1 MPPATDTQPPPGS
14 EPEPGFDDVVSQ
26 RRIAVH
32 YLVLIAL
39 LAAVLIVSVSLGSGK
54 HAPPNIAGGYDVSTG
69 TACLGPK
76 FDVEQ
81 SGRYVDLSNAQSS
94 LSGVLLFKQGVLTG
108 EVGCVGGGKLPIRAA
123 VNAGS
128 LTGALG
134 PGPLAAV
141 LRRDPPAPGSP
152 KPLAPASVAGTY
164 ALAPTSPCLGGSMV
178 LKESGST
185 VKVSSRSKPRGT
197 LVYRHGSLLG
207 AVTCERGAG
216 RLAVSGTAAGLSL
229 DLMLTPTAPASAAAA
244 EHISAAKQRTPD
256 QSVIAFFFAI
266 IVVMLFARLCG
277 SLMPRI
283 RQPRVMG
290 EVLAGILLGPTVF
303 GAIDPGLQAK
313 IFAPDI
319 IPYINVAANLGL
331 IFYMFLIGME
341 VDLGLLRGRMRMTL
355 AVSNTALAVPLMLG
369 LLAAVP
375 LYEVL
380 APGGTK
386 FLAFA
391 LFVGVSMS
399 ITAFPVL
406 ARIVSERRMLR
417 RPLGALAISAAAVDD
432 VSCWFLIALATA
444 VAGAGTALGVLRT
457 VGWAILFCVV
467 MALLVRPLIARAAV
481 AYDEL
486 GHVPATWIT
495 AIFAGVLLSAVTTD
509 KIGIAVIFGGF
520 VMGIVMPRHAGLS
533 EDVNR
538 RVEDFVLI
546 LLLPL
551 FFAYT
556 GLRTDVGLLS
566 RGVLILIMLGLI
578 AIAIVGK
585 YGGTLIAAR
594 VLRLPWR
601 ESAALG
607 ALMNTRGLTELIVL
621 NLALTLGVI
630 SSALFAALV
639 VMALV
644 TTFMAG
650 PLLRLIDP
658 RNEFGAPPEAELAA
672 ATIDR
677 PEGVAPVGGA
687 ILVAPQNAS
696 ALDQLL
702 ALALPLA
709 RSDPPREII
718 IARLVRPPS
727 AIRGGLQSQAR
738 RLREATEQVERARVG
753 LLDSGIP
760 TRGVAFTSAD
770 TGRDLARLAES
781 DEVALVL
788 IDGRRPLLGDGI
800 PREGVGAVLRDAP
813 CDVAVLVARERAQ
826 VSPRAGGVVMVPFGG
841 GDHDW
846 AALEIAAATAAATDA
861 HLKLLGAR
869 AQDSEERDASAL
881 LANASLLVRQYAG
894 INAEFVLADPGK
906 AGVLAATAEAQLLFI
921 GLSERWQKEGLGET
935 RQAIARAAPAP
946 IVFVRRG
953 ERGGELEPHTRMTGY
968 GWSRAGAGYSAGP
981 GLGGPADTPKG

>member
-1 MPPATDTQPPPGS
+1 VNQ
-14 EPEPGFDDVVSQ
+14 PEPGFDHVVS
-26 RRIAVH
+26 RRRLAVH
-32 YLVLIAL
+32 YTILASLT
-39 LAAVLIVSVSLGSGK
+39 AAVLIVAINLGAGK
-54 HAPPNIAGGYDVSTG
+54 HATPNIAGGYDTSAGQT
-69 TACLGPK
+69 CLGAT
-76 FDVEQ
+76 FDLQQ
-81 SGRYVDLSNAQSS
+81 SGRYVDLSNAASTLTGS
-94 LSGVLLFKQGVLTG
+94 LLFKHGVLTG
-108 EVGCVGGGKLPIRAA
+108 NVACVDGGTLPINTRAA
-123 VNAGS
+123 HNTLIG
-128 LTGALG
+128 TIGAQ
-134 PGPLAAV
+134 PLAA
-141 LRRDPPAPGSP
+141 LLKRNPPAPGSP
-152 KPLAPASVAGTY
+152 KPLAPASVGGTY
-164 ALAPTSPCLGGSMV
+164 ALAPASTCLGGSIV
-178 LKESGST
+178 LDQSGST
-185 VKVSSRSKPRGT
+185 VAVSSASKPRGT
-197 LVYRHGSLLG
+197 LTYHAGKLTGSV
-207 AVTCERGAG
+207 ACELNGG
-216 RLAVSGTAAGLSL
+216 RRRVSGTAAGLAL
-229 DLMLTPTAPASAAAA
+229 DLTLTPIAPAPASAG
-244 EHISAAKQRTPD
+244 EHVAAAKQRTPD
-256 QSVIAFFFAI
+256 QSVIAFFVAI
-266 IVVMLFARLCG
+266 IVVMLFARFCG

-283 RQPRVMG
+283 REPRVMG

-303 GAIDPGLQAK
+303 GALDPGLQAK

-319 IPYINVAANLGL
+319 VPYINVAANLGL

-341 VDLGLLRGRMRMTL
+341 VDFGLLRGRMRMTL

-375 LYEVL
+375 LYEIL

-406 ARIVSERRMLR
+406 ARIVSERRMLK
-417 RPLGALAISAAAVDD
+417 RPLGVLAVSAAAVDD
-432 VSCWFLIALATA
+432 VSAWFLIALATA
-444 VAGAGTALGVLRT
+444 VAGASSGLIVLRT
-457 VGWAILFCVV
+457 IGWAVLFCVG
-467 MALLVRPLIARAAV
+467 MAFVVRPLLGRAAV

-486 GHVPATWIT
+486 GRVPGTWIT
-495 AIFAGVLLSAVTTD
+495 AIFAGVILSAVTTD
-509 KIGIAVIFGGF
+509 KIGIAVIFGAF
-520 VMGIVMPRHAGLS
+520 VMGLVMPRHAGLS
-533 EDVNR
+533 EDVTR

-556 GLRTDVGLLS
+556 GLRTDVGLLD

-585 YGGTLIAAR
+585 YGGTLIAGR
-594 VLRLPWR
+594 VIDLPWR

-621 NLALTLGVI
+621 NLALSLGVI

-658 RNEFGAPPEAELAA
+658 RNEFGYPPEAELVAA
-672 ATIDR
+672 
-677 PEGVAPVGGA
+677 VAEPREPAAPAGGA

-702 ALALPLA
+702 ALAAPLA

-718 IARLVRPPS
+718 VARLVRPPRGA
-727 AIRGGLQSQAR
+727 AIRGGLQSEQR
-738 RLREATEQVERARVG
+738 QLREATEEVQRARVG

-760 TRGVAFTSAD
+760 TRGIAFTSVD

-781 DEVALVL
+781 DDVSLVL
-788 IDGRRPLLGDGI
+788 IDGRRPLLGDGV

-826 VSPRAGGVVMVPFGG
+826 VSPSAGGVVMVPFGG
-841 GDHDW
+841 ADHDW
-846 AALEIAAATAAATDA
+846 AALEIAAATAASTGAQ
-861 HLKLLGAR
+861 LKLLGAQ
-869 AQDSEERDASAL
+869 AADAGGRDASEL
-881 LANASLLVRQYAG
+881 LANASLLVREYAG
-894 INAEFVLADPGK
+894 INAEPLLAKPGR
-906 AGVLAATAEAQLLFI
+906 AGVLAAASQAQLLFI
-921 GLSERWQKEGLGET
+921 GLSERWQKEGLGDT
-935 RQAIARAAPAP
+935 RRAIARAAPAP

-953 ERGGELEPHTRMTGY
+953 ERGGELEPRTEMTRY
-968 GWSRAGAGYSAGP
+968 GWSRGGFGSSGGAP
-981 GLGGPADTPKG
+981 D